1 MSPVSVKGSLSQ
13 LRNTAS
19 ITHKQELLVL
29 ARLDRTTQQHADVL
43 DIYPTV
49 SDIMADLWPQ
59 ANARQQQP

>member
-1 MSPVSVKGSLSQ
+1 M
-13 LRNTAS
+13 
-19 ITHKQELLVL
+19 L